1 MTRPTLTITHKDG
14 SSDIT
19 HAEPLPA
26 AASPIDP
33 AHELA
38 CRRKHDEALRELA
51 AEYFRLCTEE
61 EEQKQALKLTREAK
75 EEVGAR
81 LASRSAGPVDMQ
93 QTIPLGR

>member
-1 MTRPTLTITHKDG
+1 MTRPTLTITTKD
-14 SSDIT
+14 
-19 HAEPLPA
+19 HAAADLALPP

-51 AEYFRLCTEE
+51 AEYFRICTEE

-93 QTIPLGR
+93 QTIPLGC